1 MILLKNALAG
11 IEGRHGYNIGN
22 GLCERTLRPE
32 MAGPFVLSWL
42 EQPGELTCISKDR
55 AYIPSL
61 VTVAENAGICQ
72 VALMSR
78 TTMFQADDMINL
90 ATEEGVIFMD

>member
-1 MILLKNALAG
+1 
-11 IEGRHGYNIGN
+11 
-22 GLCERTLRPE
+22 
-32 MAGPFVLSWL
+32 MAGPFVLSWVV
-42 EQPGELTCISKDR
+42 EPDEFARISKDR
-55 AYIPSL
+55 AYIRSL
-61 VTVAENAGICQ
+61 VRVAENAGVCQ